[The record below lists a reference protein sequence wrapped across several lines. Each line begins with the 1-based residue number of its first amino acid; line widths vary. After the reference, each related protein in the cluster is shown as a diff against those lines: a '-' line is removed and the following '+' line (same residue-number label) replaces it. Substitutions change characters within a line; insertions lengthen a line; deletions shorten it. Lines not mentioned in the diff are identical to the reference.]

1 MLEELIILKGRK
13 NRLKLAIV
21 LVFLI
26 SIQLAALSLMT
37 NNTIAKL
44 AQPGNDDLTT
54 NGYYY
59 SHWNQT
65 INVGMDGSLLVVEEM
80 TFHLDAGS
88 YGFAFRDLKWRSF
101 HDVVSWSVVSEPG
114 TPSVNY
120 YKMEKEAEA
129 INFYWEWSRETV
141 LSDTEYTFILTYN
154 VSSAMDLRGNRDRVY
169 WNVIGGEFEVA
180 IHDIDT

>member
-26 SIQLAALSLMT
+26 SIQIATLYFMT

-44 AQPGNDDLTT
+44 AQPGTDGLKT

-59 SHWNQT
+59 SHWNQI
-65 INVGMDGSLLVVEEM
+65 INVGMDGSLLIEEEM

-101 HDVVSWSVVSEPG
+101 HDVVSWSIVSGPG
-114 TPSVNY
+114 TPSVN
-120 YKMEKEAEA
+120 
-129 INFYWEWSRETV
+129 
-141 LSDTEYTFILTYN
+141 
-154 VSSAMDLRGNRDRVY
+154 
-169 WNVIGGEFEVA
+169 
-180 IHDIDT
+180 